1 LTGKTRPKIAAGAS
15 RVHAVVRLG
24 FANRHRRLTQPTPS
38 NDLNLRNTA
47 PRTGLWHEAKKDAK
61 PILPAQRLH
70 KPSTHPAQPAFL
82 PGALFNLAV
91 SHPFDNKAAR
101 RAALWLFLKP
111 YFGFTTKSKPC
122 LPLKNRPILH
132 TTAALRA
139 K

>member
-1 LTGKTRPKIAAGAS
+1 LTGKTKPKIAAVAS

-24 FANRHRRLTQPTPS
+24 FANRHRRLTQPTPL

-70 KPSTHPAQPAFL
+70 KPSIHPAQPAFL
-82 PGALFNLAV
+82 PGAVFNPAGFYP
-91 SHPFDNKAAR
+91 SDNKAAR
-101 RAALWLFLKP
+101 RAALWLSLKP
-111 YFGFTTKSKPC
+111 YFGFPTKSKLH
-122 LPLKNRPILH
+122 LPLKNQAISH